1 MARRPIRVAILGINY
16 APEPTG
22 VAPYTTGLA
31 RGLTERGH
39 DVRVLT
45 GYPHY
50 PQWKGDKAG
59 GGFRSEAPV
68 DGVRVRRLSHSVP
81 SQLSWTGRVL
91 MEFTFGLQLL
101 TSRWGRPDVVVLV
114 TPPLVAAG
122 MAAVRA
128 RLTWRRPS
136 IGVVVHDLYSRGV
149 TETAA
154 ASGFSARA
162 VHMVEST
169 VMRLADS
176 VVVIHPGFT
185 SDLVDDLGV
194 DRRRIHE
201 IRNWTHIGPPDSSA
215 SAAFRAAR
223 GWGPDEV
230 VVLHAGN
237 MGYKQGLEN
246 VVAAA
251 ELAGSGER
259 RVRFVLLGD
268 GNQRASLQAAGAG
281 MPALEFL
288 APVCEEEFPAALGAA
303 DVLLVNE
310 RAGVAHMAAPSKL
323 TSYFRSG
330 KPVLAATHEAGVTAR
345 EIVASGAGV
354 RVPADRP
361 DLLLTEAIRLGTDHE
376 LAVRLGAAGRRYCAE
391 LLSETTALDSY
402 ETWVSDLAESRH
414 HR

>member
-1 MARRPIRVAILGINY
+1 
-16 APEPTG
+16 
-22 VAPYTTGLA
+22 
-31 RGLTERGH
+31 
-39 DVRVLT
+39 
-45 GYPHY
+45 
-50 PQWKGDKAG
+50 
-59 GGFRSEAPV
+59 
-68 DGVRVRRLSHSVP
+68 
-81 SQLSWTGRVL
+81 
-91 MEFTFGLQLL
+91 
-101 TSRWGRPDVVVLV
+101 
-114 TPPLVAAG
+114 
-122 MAAVRA
+122 
-128 RLTWRRPS
+128 
-136 IGVVVHDLYSRGV
+136 
-149 TETAA
+149 
-154 ASGFSARA
+154 
-162 VHMVEST
+162 
-169 VMRLADS
+169 MRLADS

-185 SDLVDDLGV
+185 ADLVDDLGV

-201 IRNWTHIGPPDSSA
+201 IRNWTHIASPDSSA

-246 VVAAA
+246 VIAAA
-251 ELAGSGER
+251 ELAGCGER

-288 APVCEEEFPAALGAA
+288 PPVCEEEFPAALGAA

-310 RAGVAHMAAPSKL
+310 RPGVAHMAAPSKL

-361 DLLLTEAIRLGTDHE
+361 DLLLAEAIRLGTDHV
-376 LAVRLGAAGRRYCAE
+376 LAAQFGAAGRRYCAE

-402 ETWVSDLAESRH
+402 ERWVSDLAESRRH
-414 HR
+414 L